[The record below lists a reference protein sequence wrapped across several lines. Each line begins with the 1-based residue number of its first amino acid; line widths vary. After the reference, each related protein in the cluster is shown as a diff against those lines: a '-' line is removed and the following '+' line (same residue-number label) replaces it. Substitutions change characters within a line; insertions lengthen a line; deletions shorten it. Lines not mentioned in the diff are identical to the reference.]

1 MNSNR
6 QHDLGWMLD
15 EALRIPEARH
25 AILLSSDGL
34 LMAHSADITSDEA
47 DRHAAAMSGLQSLAR
62 ANAAF
67 CGSTEKSWQQ
77 TITEYDHG
85 YVFLVA
91 AGPRAYVAAS
101 AGHGVD
107 VETMSHR
114 LMELVQ
120 RLGKELS
127 TGQRIGEFA

>member
-15 EALRIPEARH
+15 EALRIPEAKH

-34 LMAHSADITSDEA
+34 LMAHSAGITSDEA

-67 CGSTEKSWQQ
+67 CGSTEHSWQQ

-91 AGPRAYVAAS
+91 AGPRAYMAAS

-107 VETMSHR
+107 VETMTHR

-120 RLGKELS
+120 RLGKEL
-127 TGQRIGEFA
+127 TADLRIGELA